1 MKKYRFHTCATM
13 KPHNSNRWWIDRG
26 IVSDMLISADN
37 VKEALSAYRERVEEQ
52 YISISD
58 NAMKRK
64 QAMYRD
70 GVDGSAR
77 QVGYVLTAKT
87 GFESR
92 SDNIPYR
99 EEYIELWV
107 EISEQVDVDF
117 CA

>member
-1 MKKYRFHTCATM
+1 MKKYRFHTNATM

-37 VKEALSAYRERVEEQ
+37 VKDALSAYRERVEEQ

-58 NAMKRK
+58 NAMKHK
-64 QAMYRD
+64 SAMYRD
-70 GVDGSAR
+70 GK
-77 QVGYVLTAKT
+77 QIGYVLTAKT